1 MISRFHIS
9 ALSRC
14 ARFSRNSRFARYFI
28 ALLLCVVALALPATE
43 VSFLFCYDPDKPEEP
58 ATRRILELSKTEPSL
73 EPVKWG
79 GLLLPGAGGRATFM
93 LALAGGSA
101 PDIYK
106 AWFHILRHDVS
117 QGFVYPLDEWFDG
130 LTVEQFDSFP
140 SNHDN
145 RQTVKP
151 SNHQTNLWDMVRCFD
166 GHVWALPTPGIAY
179 YGIVYRKDFVR
190 EAGFDP
196 ENPPRTWSEFAAW
209 CRALTRPGRRA
220 FAIENRPWGFLP
232 WVQSANG
239 DVIAENSDGEWQAT
253 FDSDAGVAA
262 AEFLQSLVKDG
273 VVRGL
278 PTLTVADEVGNLFV
292 GGEIAAVFGGE
303 DLVRR
308 LTETLNFPPELIG
321 IMPFPAKDDG
331 GRRVLQAHRHFY
343 AMSESAGHRP
353 KEERDMI
360 FKCLTALASPELADE
375 DVRRNVAEGRAM
387 WCKPQDLER
396 LGFTDEL
403 AALPPGIRG
412 MYDDLERGEIIAV
425 TEPWVG
431 FWQAASDLIQRR
443 FLGLL
448 LSDAGPSLD
457 CRAALHAI
465 TVDANKGL
473 MFDSDKSEI
482 EAKRPLAWCIVLGAL
497 CLVLGALCVR
507 RCLVQRNQAPST
519 KHQAPLQE
527 PSTRHLVPWLFLLPA
542 LASVLLWSYY
552 PLIKGAIMA
561 FQDYRIVGD
570 SVWVGIDNFIR
581 VASDA
586 GFWKAWGRTLEY
598 VGITLALGFVTP
610 IVLAVMLC
618 EIPRGKIF
626 FRFLYFLPH
635 LTSALVVTLLWKLMF
650 DPTEN
655 GILNRVLATVGIE
668 RHSWLL
674 DPAWAMVCCI
684 LPGVWAG
691 AGISSLIYIAALS
704 SLPQDYYE
712 AAAIDGAGFL
722 ARLRHVTL
730 PQISAL
736 MVINFVGAFIA
747 AFQGMGS
754 IFLLTFGGPGDAT
767 QVVSLQIWKEAY
779 NNLRF
784 STATTMA
791 WFLGTALIGFT
802 YLQIR
807 FLRRV
812 EFRRATS

>member
-1 MISRFHIS
+1 MKTI
-9 ALSRC
+9 C
-14 ARFSRNSRFARYFI
+14 K
-28 ALLLCVVALALPATE
+28 LLLGFLPLTTLATE
-43 VSFLFCYDPDKPEEP
+43 VSFLFCYDPDRPEEP
-58 ATRRILELSKTEPSL
+58 ATRRILELAKAQPTL

-117 QGFVYPLDEWFDG
+117 QGFVYPLDEWVGEVKDG
-130 LTVEQFDSFP
+130 VASTPNS
-140 SNHDN
+140 
-145 RQTVKP
+145 QT
-151 SNHQTNLWDMVRCFD
+151 QTPYSLWDRVRCFD

-179 YGIVYRKDFVR
+179 YGIVYRKDLVK
-190 EAGFDP
+190 EAGYDP
-196 ENPPRTWSEFAAW
+196 EKPPCTWSEFAEW
-209 CRALTRPGRRA
+209 CRALTQPGRRA

-232 WVQSANG
+232 WVQSAGG
-239 DVIAENSDGEWQAT
+239 DVIAEGTNGEWQAT
-253 FDSDAGVAA
+253 FDSPAAVSA
-262 AEFLQSLVKDG
+262 AEFLQGLVRDG
-273 VVRGL
+273 SVRGM
-278 PTLTVADEVGNLFV
+278 PTLTVADEIGNLFV
-292 GGEIAAVFGGE
+292 SGEIAAVFGGE

-321 IMPFPAKDDG
+321 IMPFPAKDEG

-353 KEERDMI
+353 KEERDLI
-360 FKCLTALASPELADE
+360 YQCLCALASPELADE

-396 LGFTDEL
+396 LGFTSEL
-403 AALPPGIRG
+403 AALPVGIRT
-412 MYDDLERGEIIAV
+412 MYEDLDRGEIIAV

-448 LSDAGPSLD
+448 LSDAGISLD
-457 CRAALHAI
+457 CRDALHAI
-465 TVDANKGL
+465 TIDANKGL

-482 EAKRPLAWCIVLGAL
+482 EAKRPLAWCVVIGAL
-497 CLVLGALCVR
+497 CLALGSWCVLRITGKAPNAR
-507 RCLVQRNQAPST
+507 RQASTAKQQAPT
-519 KHQAPLQE
+519 AKHRL
-527 PSTRHLVPWLFLLPA
+527 TPWLFLLPA

-552 PLIKGAIMA
+552 PLVKGAIMA
-561 FQDYRIVGD
+561 FQDYRIVGE
-570 SVWVGIDNFIR
+570 SAWVGIDNFIR

-610 IVLAVMLC
+610 IVLAIMLC

-655 GILNRVLATVGIE
+655 GILNRVLATFGVA

-712 AAAIDGAGFL
+712 AAAIDGAGFF

-812 EFRRATS
+812 EFRRASTN

>member
-1 MISRFHIS
+1 MKKF
-9 ALSRC
+9 LS
-14 ARFSRNSRFARYFI
+14 
-28 ALLLCVVALALPATE
+28 LLLTLPLLAHATE

-58 ATRRILELSKTEPSL
+58 TTRRILELARDEPSL

-79 GLLLPGAGGRATFM
+79 GLILPGAGGRATFM
-93 LALAGGSA
+93 LALAGGTA

-117 QGFVYPLDEWFDG
+117 QGFVYPLDEWLG
-130 LTVEQFDSFP
+130 AEVESP
-140 SNHDN
+140 KSG
-145 RQTVKP
+145 VESPK
-151 SNHQTNLWDMVRCFD
+151 SLWDEVRCFD

-196 ENPPRTWSEFAAW
+196 ETPPQTWGEFAAW
-209 CRALTRPGRRA
+209 CRALTKPGRRA

-232 WVQSANG
+232 WVQSAGG
-239 DVIAENSDGEWQAT
+239 DVIAQNANGEWEAT
-253 FDSDAGVAA
+253 FDSEECVEA
-262 AEFLQSLVKDG
+262 AEFLQSLVRDG
-273 VVRGL
+273 VVRGM
-278 PTLTVADEVGNLFV
+278 PTLTVADEIGNLFV

-308 LTETLNFPPELIG
+308 LIETMNFPPELIG
-321 IMPFPAKDDG
+321 IMPFPAKENG

-353 KEERDMI
+353 KEERDVI
-360 FKCLTALASPELADE
+360 FKCLCALASPELADE
-375 DVRRNVAEGRAM
+375 DVRRNVSEGRAM
-387 WCKPQDLER
+387 WCRPKDLQR
-396 LGFTDEL
+396 LGFSAEL
-403 AALPPGIRG
+403 SAIPPGIRK

-448 LSDAGPSLD
+448 LSDAALSLD
-457 CRAALHAI
+457 CRDALHAI

-482 EAKRPLAWCIVLGAL
+482 EAKRPLAWCVVLGAL
-497 CLVLGALCVR
+497 CLAAASWALLTHASWTR
-507 RCLVQRNQAPST
+507 NRDDIIRPGDRNQT
-519 KHQAPLQE
+519 RRTGERE
-527 PSTRHLVPWLFLLPA
+527 PTTMRRLTPWLFLLPA

-610 IVLAVMLC
+610 IILAVMLC

-655 GILNRVLATVGIE
+655 GILNRILATFGVA

-674 DPAWAMVCCI
+674 DQAWAMVCCI

-812 EFRRATS
+812 EFRRAKS